1 MTGSPTR
8 SASALRISKPPQ
20 PASPKFVAPL
30 EEMTPSA
37 LAGPGVSRPI
47 ARTAASGTPVS
58 ASTCSTAS
66 IRDWMAL
73 SGPSRTLLGTSAIWS
88 RRNRPAESRIVPL
101 FVVPPLSRPTTTQSN
116 GMRPPRP
123 AAEPRFSLGKCA
135 SGEQYR
141 QRPADSVGAGEDQP
155 LAVGGRLAAADAR
168 ALLGFAVQRDAA
180 GSGRGFCLDLVFT
193 RLIAAVQ
200 RQRPADRHGGGEL
213 GPGMDRDGV
222 VVAEVGGPPCQHGL
236 ERGQLGSQQ
245 LGRRIERDGLLGRVR
260 LRVTQ

>member
-8 SASALRISKPPQ
+8 SASAPRISKPPQ

-58 ASTCSTAS
+58 ARTCSTAS

-73 SGPSRTLLGTSAIWS
+73 SGPSLTLLGTSAIWS
-88 RRNRPAESRIVPL
+88 RRNRPSESRIVPL

-141 QRPADSVGAGEDQP
+141 LKRGQTGSVGASEDQP

-168 ALLGFAVQRDAA
+168 ALLGFARQRDAA
-180 GSGRGFCLDLVFT
+180 WRGRGFCLDLVFA

-200 RQRPADRHGGGEL
+200 RQRP
-213 GPGMDRDGV
+213 
-222 VVAEVGGPPCQHGL
+222 
-236 ERGQLGSQQ
+236 
-245 LGRRIERDGLLGRVR
+245 
-260 LRVTQ
+260 